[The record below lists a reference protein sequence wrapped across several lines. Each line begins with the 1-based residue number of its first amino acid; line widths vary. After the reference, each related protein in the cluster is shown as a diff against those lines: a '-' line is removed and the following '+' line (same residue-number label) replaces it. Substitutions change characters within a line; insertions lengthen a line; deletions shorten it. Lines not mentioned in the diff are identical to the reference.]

1 MGLHQIA
8 AMHNVW
14 TPHQVRGDRKRGHGP
29 CIRCAVTGNGDMSP
43 ESSVGLQKFECGVTE
58 KSVIPGEDPGS
69 MPAGKWTKNNRDLT
83 PINAINCIRCG
94 VTGNGDMAP
103 ASGAG

>member
-1 MGLHQIA
+1 
-8 AMHNVW
+8 
-14 TPHQVRGDRKRGHGP
+14 
-29 CIRCAVTGNGDMSP
+29 MSP

-69 MPAGKWTKNNRDLT
+69 MPAGKGTKNNRDLT
-83 PINAINCIRCG
+83 PINVTPINATYGPRIRCG